1 MSNIGQFV
9 TSKDGT
15 RIWADHAGDPS
26 KPSVVFIPGFSCTAL
41 AFEKQWNDP
50 ELLKNLHLVRYDI
63 RGQGQSDQPDT
74 EEAYTSVHQAEDFK
88 AVSDAFGLHK
98 PFVAGWSLG
107 GIIPADLATFYG
119 ADFISGV
126 ILLGSFPWR
135 SMHPEIAHPYIISLV
150 PGLLN
155 PDLNVFYKV
164 VKDFAHSCVAYPDK
178 VPAETKY
185 SWIGAVAGQHPNVRT
200 FSLMRTQ
207 DETKLVE
214 ARKTLPY
221 LVIQGTMD
229 LHVIA
234 DNLVA
239 FMKKTFEDVEIH
251 VLEECGHAPFY
262 DRPTETNKAILGFVQ
277 RVTSKA

>member
-1 MSNIGQFV
+1 M
-9 TSKDGT
+9 
-15 RIWADHAGDPS
+15 
-26 KPSVVFIPGFSCTAL
+26 
-41 AFEKQWNDP
+41 
-50 ELLKNLHLVRYDI
+50 
-63 RGQGQSDQPDT
+63 
-74 EEAYTSVHQAEDFK
+74 
-88 AVSDAFGLHK
+88 
-98 PFVAGWSLG
+98 
-107 GIIPADLATFYG
+107 
-119 ADFISGV
+119 
-126 ILLGSFPWR
+126 
-135 SMHPEIAHPYIISLV
+135 
-150 PGLLN
+150 
-155 PDLNVFYKV
+155 
-164 VKDFAHSCVAYPDK
+164 
-178 VPAETKY
+178 
-185 SWIGAVAGQHPNVRT
+185 
-200 FSLMRTQ
+200 MRTQ